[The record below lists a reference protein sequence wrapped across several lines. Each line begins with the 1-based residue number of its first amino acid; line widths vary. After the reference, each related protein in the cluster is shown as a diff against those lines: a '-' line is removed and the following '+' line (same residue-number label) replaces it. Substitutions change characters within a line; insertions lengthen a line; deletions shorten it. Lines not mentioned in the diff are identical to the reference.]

1 MKITAVFVV
10 NVFLYL
16 FAGGAGIF
24 TGIHFIRIA
33 LRRRKWEERENML
46 ETAACHDAANMIDV
60 LRALFGSAM
69 FLMGV
74 ACLFVALCGIACALT
89 I

>member
-1 MKITAVFVV
+1 MKITVVFVV
-10 NVFLYL
+10 NVFSYL

-24 TGIHFIRIA
+24 AGIHLIRIA

-46 ETAACHDAANMIDV
+46 EAAVRYAAANAVDV

-74 ACLFVALCGIACALT
+74 ACLLVALCGIASAFT